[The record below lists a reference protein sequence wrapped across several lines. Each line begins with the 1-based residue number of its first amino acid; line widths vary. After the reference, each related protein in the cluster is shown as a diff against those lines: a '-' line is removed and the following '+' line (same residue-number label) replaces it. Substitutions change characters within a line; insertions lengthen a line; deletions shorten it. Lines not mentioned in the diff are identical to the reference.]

1 MKLFLKYFIV
11 ISVMLGV
18 TACSTIKDPKLVS
31 IENVEVQPFGE
42 SFIILTDLKIYN
54 PNKFSLHSK
63 DVNIELFMGDLF
75 IGNISLLNEFK
86 VKKQDTLKLRSK
98 LNLDPGLFKQNISLN
113 DSLNLSLK
121 GSAKVS
127 FIPLNYKFHIEQ
139 KLILSDLLDPFLE
152 KNLKDSDFNFK
163 SISIRN
169 IKLSRFDIV
178 SALTF
183 KNNFNFDY
191 SIEKLNVE
199 IYDSKRY
206 NNLIGKSN
214 IDDPIKVESQSEVDI
229 ESTITLNTA
238 KLGKSILKN
247 ILKKGYSLFVK
258 VNAIVDFNQ
267 IQFPITIFKEVE
279 YNPITQEV
287 NIKK

>member
-31 IENVEVQPFGE
+31 IENIEVQPFGE
-42 SFIILTDLKIYN
+42 SFIIVTDLKIYN

-113 DSLNLSLK
+113 DSLNLALK

-139 KLILSDLLDPFLE
+139 KLILSDLLYPLLE
-152 KNLKDSDFNFK
+152 KNLQDSDINFK
-163 SISIRN
+163 SLQIGN
-169 IKLSRFDIV
+169 IKLSSVDII
-178 SALTF
+178 SAFTF

-191 SIEKLNVE
+191 RIEKLNVE
-199 IYDSKRY
+199 IFDSKKY
-206 NNLIGKSN
+206 NNLIGESN
-214 IDDPIKVESQSEVDI
+214 IDDLVLVKKQSEVDI
-229 ESTITLNTA
+229 ESAISLNTA

-247 ILKKGYSLFVK
+247 LFKKRISLFIK
-258 VNAIVDFNQ
+258 VNTIIVFNK
-267 IQFPITIFKEVE
+267 IQFPLTILREVD
-279 YNPITQEV
+279 YNPITQEIH
-287 NIKK
+287 IK